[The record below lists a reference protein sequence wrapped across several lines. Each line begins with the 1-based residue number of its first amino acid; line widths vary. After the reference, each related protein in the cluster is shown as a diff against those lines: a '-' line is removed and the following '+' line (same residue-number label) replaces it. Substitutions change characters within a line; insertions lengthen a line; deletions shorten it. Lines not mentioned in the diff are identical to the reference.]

1 MEHNDEDSDS
11 TDWDGS
17 SQEDDEEEG
26 EETNE
31 KVNKNFKKHVFGQ
44 LFIQVKRCFLN
55 TGILF
60 LNSPTFLETRSPF
73 LEFEPCSSSL

>member
-44 LFIQVKRCFLN
+44 LFIQC
-55 TGILF
+55 
-60 LNSPTFLETRSPF
+60 
-73 LEFEPCSSSL
+73 